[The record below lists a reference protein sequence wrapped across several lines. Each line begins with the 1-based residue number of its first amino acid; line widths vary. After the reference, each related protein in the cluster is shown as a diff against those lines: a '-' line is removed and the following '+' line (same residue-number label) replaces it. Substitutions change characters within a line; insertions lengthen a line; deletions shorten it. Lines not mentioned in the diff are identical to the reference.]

1 MKDTKK
7 KTGKLVTLDDS
18 EIPAPPPSPGLGM
31 IINDRL
37 ARLFYELEADAYNA
51 DYHNYYYK
59 EANQIIRK
67 HFERLPDL
75 ISAVVEERIKERM
88 PSGDRVIEFVGCT
101 VKNKLSERE
110 NILIRTSRAWIFNQ
124 MIDKKHYPKNDN
136 VDLLPCG
143 EVGCQNIHEKIYRG
157 CGQCE
162 FKLEGKQ

>member
-1 MKDTKK
+1 M
-7 KTGKLVTLDDS
+7 VTLDDS

-75 ISAVVEERIKERM
+75 ISAVVEERMRISWIDK
-88 PSGDRVIEFVGCT
+88 DRVAGICLNKIL
-101 VKNKLSERE
+101 KNEPDSSPLFDVSGKLLRQLIVTGIDIGLGRE
-110 NILIRTSRAWIFNQ
+110 
-124 MIDKKHYPKNDN
+124 Y
-136 VDLLPCG
+136 
-143 EVGCQNIHEKIYRG
+143 
-157 CGQCE
+157 